1 VETSLGG
8 RRCLAAPVAVALSML
23 LAAQATAAAWSP
35 PKALTSSGD
44 AWGTGLVTLGTST
57 AVAAFEDGGRIFV
70 RRSTDGGMNWA
81 SRLRLTTSGY
91 ESDIAGRGS
100 NVDVV
105 WVQNDRVRYAR
116 STNGGASFGSSVA
129 LSPTSQWAAYPRV
142 ARGPNGRVVVAW
154 HDFLA
159 GAIRVRVSKNGG
171 SSFAAAKKLA
181 STPQAWEPLRPA
193 VAVGK
198 GVIYVAY
205 FLDETRLRVRRSVDS
220 GATWSAATKIA
231 DNATVYG
238 WAELTASGSQAY
250 VAYTAEN
257 ATAIW
262 VRARRTANK
271 GSSWASA
278 TNLSPST
285 DNTSIYP
292 VISLAGGVARAAF
305 TRCLDVECM
314 TAGVFY
320 RQSSDGTSWSAVE
333 PVPTGTAP
341 VALADGIGYA
351 GRIVV
356 LFTTWDEDVRDV
368 HVTTGSP

>member
-1 VETSLGG
+1 VKTSLGG
-8 RRCLAAPVAVALSML
+8 RRCLAVPVAVAMSLL

-44 AWGTGLVTLGTST
+44 AWGTGLVTLGSST
-57 AVAAFEDGGRIFV
+57 AVAVFEDAGRVFL
-70 RRSTDGGMNWA
+70 RRSTDGGVTWA
-81 SRLRLTTSGY
+81 SRLRLTTSGA
-91 ESDIAGRGS
+91 ESDISGRAS

-105 WVQNDRVRYAR
+105 WIQNDRVRYAR

-154 HDFLA
+154 HDFFGDA
-159 GAIRVRVSKNGG
+159 VRVRVSKDGG
-171 SSFAAAKKLA
+171 SSFATAKKLA
-181 STPQAWEPLRPA
+181 STASWNPLRPA

-205 FLDETRLRVRRSVDS
+205 FLDETTLRVRRSVDS
-220 GATWSAATKIA
+220 GATWTTATKIA
-231 DNATVYG
+231 DNAAAYG
-238 WAELTASGSQAY
+238 WAELTAAGSQAY

-257 ATAIW
+257 TSTMW
-262 VRARRTANK
+262 VRARRTADK

-285 DNTSIYP
+285 ANMSLFP

-305 TRCLDVECM
+305 TRCLDVECI
-314 TAGVFY
+314 TLGVFY
-320 RQSSDGTSWSAVE
+320 RQSSNGTSWSAVE

-341 VALADGIGYA
+341 DALADGIGYA